1 MSRVLLTGGSGFI
14 ASQMI
19 GILLDHEHSVVATVR
34 SQSKVSK
41 LQTLYPNVPISKLD
55 FVIVEDVG
63 KEGAFDH
70 AVVSEPPFEVVIHTA
85 SPFYFNVKDIKSEL
99 LDPALH
105 GTTSILKA
113 IKEHAPTVKKVVIT
127 SSIASIV
134 DSIKPNDPKQIYSE
148 ADWNPVSYEAALK
161 DVRNGYRGSKVFAEK
176 AAWKFMED
184 ERPNFTLAT
193 ICPPL
198 VVGPI
203 TSCIDDISKLNT
215 SNIRFFE
222 FITGKYKGPVI
233 PETGNYLWA
242 DVRDVALAHVRAF
255 EVDEAAGKRFFTVAS
270 HFCNKEIVDIL
281 RKNFPEFEDKLP
293 DKEASGGGYPEEGP
307 YGFSNENST
316 KVLGIEFMGF
326 EKSVVDLVKSLQVI
340 GV

>member
-1 MSRVLLTGGSGFI
+1 MSEGGSGFI
-14 ASQMI
+14 ASHII
-19 GILLDHEHSVVATVR
+19 GILLSHGHSVVTTVR
-34 SQSKVSK
+34 SEEKIRK
-41 LQTLYPNVPISKLD
+41 LRDLYPNIPTSKLD

-63 KEGAFDH
+63 KEGAFDR
-70 AVVSEPPFEVVIHTA
+70 AIVSEPPFQVVIHTA
-85 SPFYFNVKDIKSEL
+85 SPFYFDVKDIKSEL

-113 IKEHAPTVKKVVIT
+113 IKAYAPTVKRVVIT

-134 DSIKPNDPKQIYSE
+134 DSIKPNDPKQIYTE

-176 AAWKFMED
+176 AAWKFIDD
-184 ERPNFTLAT
+184 ENPKFTLST

-198 VVGPI
+198 VVGPT
-203 TSCIDDISKLNT
+203 TSCIFSLSNLNT
-215 SNIRFFE
+215 SNIRFLE
-222 FITGKYKGPVI
+222 FIEGKYKGPVI

-255 EVDEAAGKRFFTVAS
+255 EVDGATGKRFFTVAS

-281 RKNFPEFEDKLP
+281 RENFPEFEQNLP
-293 DKEASGGGYPEEGP
+293 DKDASGGTYPPEGP

-316 KVLGIEFMGF
+316 KILGIEFMGL
-326 EKSVVDLVKSLQVI
+326 EKSVVDLVESLKSL

>member
-14 ASQMI
+14 ASHMI
-19 GILLDHEHSVVATVR
+19 GILLNRGHSVVTTVR
-34 SQSKVSK
+34 SQAKVLK
-41 LQTLYPNVPISKLD
+41 LQELYPNIPTSKLD
-55 FVIVEDVG
+55 FVVVEDVG
-63 KEGAFDH
+63 KEGAFDR

-85 SPFYFNVKDIKSEL
+85 SPFYFDVKDIKSEL

-105 GTTSILKA
+105 GTTNILKA
-113 IKEHAPTVKKVVIT
+113 IKNYAPTIKRVVIT
-127 SSIASIV
+127 SSIAAIV
-134 DSIKPNDPKQIYSE
+134 DSIKPNDPKQVYTE

-176 AAWKFMED
+176 AAWKFIE
-184 ERPNFTLAT
+184 EENPKFTLST

-198 VVGPI
+198 VIGPI
-203 TSCIDDISKLNT
+203 TSCISSLSEVNT
-215 SNIRFFE
+215 SNIRFLE
-222 FITGKYKGPVI
+222 FIAGKYKGPVI

-270 HFCNKEIVDIL
+270 HFCNKEVVDIL
-281 RKNFPEFEDKLP
+281 RKSYPVYVEKLP
-293 DKEASGGGYPEEGP
+293 DEGASGGVYPVEGP

-316 KVLGIEFMGF
+316 KILGIKFKGLE
-326 EKSVVDLVKSLQVI
+326 ESVVELVKSLQKL
-340 GV
+340 GA